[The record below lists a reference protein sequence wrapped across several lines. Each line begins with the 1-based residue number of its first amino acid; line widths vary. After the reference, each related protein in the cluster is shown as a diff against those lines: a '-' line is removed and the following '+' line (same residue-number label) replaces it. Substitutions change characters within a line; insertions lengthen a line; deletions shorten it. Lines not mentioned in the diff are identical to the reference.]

1 MTVETLHHLD
11 EKTTETVQELLT
23 LNIDSRD
30 GFREAAEKLDDVT
43 IGSLCQT
50 LAMQRQAQADELAR
64 LLETN
69 AETPERSGSFA
80 ASLHR
85 IWMDIR
91 ESLASDNTYSILA
104 EAERGEDQ
112 IKEAY
117 EKALKDNPG
126 SAINEVLLRQFS
138 QVKAAH
144 DRIRTLRDEFAE

>member
-1 MTVETLHHLD
+1 MTVETLSHLD
-11 EKTTETVQELLT
+11 EKTTEIAQELLT

-50 LAMQRQAQADELAR
+50 LAMQRQAQADEIAR
-64 LLETN
+64 ILEN
-69 AETPERSGSFA
+69 NEESAERSGSFA
-80 ASLHR
+80 AAMHR

-91 ESLASDNTYSILA
+91 ESLASDNTHSILA

-112 IKEAY
+112 IKAAY
-117 EKALKDNPG
+117 EKAIHDNPG
-126 SAINEVLLRQFS
+126 SAINELLLRHYS